1 MGEVENIQIVGRDE
15 FIKIIREFIN
25 DNFLFGNNGEIKEE
39 TSFLENG
46 IIDSTGILELI
57 AFLEEKYAI
66 SIEDEEIVPE
76 NMDSLL
82 AISEFLSRKMAQG
95 ANRESTKGR

>member
-25 DNFLFGNNGEIKEE
+25 GNFLFGNNGDLKEE

-57 AFLEEKYAI
+57 AFLEEKFGI
-66 SIEDEEIVPE
+66 SVDDEEIVPE
-76 NMDSLL
+76 NMDSLKNL
-82 AISEFLSRKMAQG
+82 AAFLQRKLTRLTCGGTAVLL
-95 ANRESTKGR
+95 